1 MKNLALVGL
10 FAVLASA
17 ATGCII
23 ESGDDTSSSDYAI
36 VTAQWDLRSEA
47 TNQSLTC
54 PPGTTTA
61 AVHAQAVD
69 GTYNLINGTEF
80 IDLYDCNAKS
90 GNSDP
95 LPPTMYQ
102 VWVELTSE
110 GGGSVYAVST
120 SKNERAATENYP
132 DAYFLDVTDVDQT
145 FKTTL
150 FDDAGYIQFDWDVRD
165 AQNQHVACGGPID
178 SIAALSTN
186 VTNASL
192 SYDDKM
198 HCNSLNY
205 GLTGDMQTG
214 TYTVEISAVDANNRD
229 LGAPT
234 EKTNVA
240 VQNHNRVTDL
250 GTVTVHLQ

>member
-1 MKNLALVGL
+1 MKNYALASLI
-10 FAVLASA
+10 AVLASA

-23 ESGDDTSSSDYAI
+23 TSGDDSSDYAI
-36 VTAQWDLRSEA
+36 VSAEWDLRSEA

-61 AVHAQAVD
+61 AVYAQPVTAD
-69 GTYNLINGTEF
+69 YQLTGTPF
-80 IDLYDCNAKS
+80 IDLYDCNAHA

-110 GGGSVYAVST
+110 GGGNVYATST
-120 SKNERAATENYP
+120 SKNERSSTENYP
-132 DAYFLDVTDVDQT
+132 DAYFIDVTDVDQT

-150 FDDAGYIQFDWDVRD
+150 FDDAGYLQFDWDILD
-165 AQNQHVACGGPID
+165 ASNQHVACGGPID
-178 SIAALSTN
+178 SVAALSTN
-186 VTNASL
+186 VTTPSL

-198 HCNSLNY
+198 HCNALNY
-205 GLTGDMQTG
+205 GLTGDMQAG

-234 EKTNVA
+234 MKNNV
-240 VQNHNRVTDL
+240 VVKNHNQVTDL
-250 GTVTVHLQ
+250 GTVQVHLN